1 MKSLFRLLTGVGL
14 CLALAITSAPAFAAQ
29 TLKVADVHPDGY
41 PTTAALANMGKKI
54 EKESNGRLKT
64 TNFFNG
70 VLGDEKQMLEQ
81 TQIGAIDIFR
91 VSLSIIATIVP
102 ETAVFNLPYVVRDE
116 EHMHK
121 ILDGPLGKEIEDKIN
136 KSSANL
142 IVLGWMDAGNRSLL
156 TKNPVSKI
164 EDLKGMKIRV
174 QGNPVMIDTLNAL
187 GANAISMGMG
197 EVYTALQTGI
207 IDGIENNPPTFTSQ
221 NYQSMAKHYGLTR
234 HAIIPEPIVMSKMK
248 WDRLSKEDQTLLFK
262 LGRAAQDEER
272 VLWAEYTQ
280 KSLDIMKK
288 DGVVTTEFPYEQ
300 LFQMTESVRQK
311 YGANLRDLITRFGE
325 VK

>member
-1 MKSLFRLLTGVGL
+1 MKSLFKTLIGVGL
-14 CLALAITSAPAFAAQ
+14 CLTLAVPSAFGAQ

-41 PTTAALANMGKKI
+41 PTTAALASMGKKL

-187 GANAISMGMG
+187 GANAVSMGMG
-197 EVYTALQTGI
+197 EVYTGLQTGI

-221 NYQSMAKHYGLTR
+221 NYQSMAKYYGLTR

-248 WDRLSKEDQTLLFK
+248 WDRLSKEDQALLLK
-262 LGRAAQDEER
+262 LGREAQDEER

-311 YGANLRDLITRFGE
+311 YGANLQDLIKRFGE